1 MNPPSSQIVDI
12 LFKSNSF
19 LTFISLSQLLIFEQR
34 AVKLDS
40 VTQPHHAPP
49 RFFVMTYWNCETVS
63 VVLSRDVCD
72 NLSRSNRKLTY
83 RGQMCSVLIK
93 KQTSS
98 DYLSRQFQSSGSTF
112 WRQWNVRKFAVKL
125 HGNEE
130 YFIVSGCL
138 DILIVNDTEQKFV

>member
-1 MNPPSSQIVDI
+1 MNPPSSQTVDI
-12 LFKSNSF
+12 LFKCNSF
-19 LTFISLSQLLIFEQR
+19 LTFVSLSIIDFWAKSSQTWFSNTTTSCSTTL
-34 AVKLDS
+34 
-40 VTQPHHAPP
+40 
-49 RFFVMTYWNCETVS
+49 FVMTYWNCETVS
-63 VVLSRDVCD
+63 VVLSHDVCD

-83 RGQMCSVLIK
+83 RGLMCSVLIK

-138 DILIVNDTEQKFV
+138 DIPTVNDTEQKFV